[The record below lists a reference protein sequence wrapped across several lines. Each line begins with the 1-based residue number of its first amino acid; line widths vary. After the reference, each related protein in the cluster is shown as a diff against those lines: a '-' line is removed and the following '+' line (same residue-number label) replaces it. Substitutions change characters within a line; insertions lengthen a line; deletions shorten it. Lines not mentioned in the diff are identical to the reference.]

1 MTERLH
7 NNNCGKWFG
16 SSSKNQK
23 QAPYDLAILL
33 VGIYPNEFKN
43 RDSKKKKQGLKQTFT
58 AMFIAT
64 LFTIAKTWKTLQMS
78 INR

>member
-43 RDSKKKKQGLKQTFT
+43 RDSKKKK
-58 AMFIAT
+58 
-64 LFTIAKTWKTLQMS
+64 
-78 INR
+78 